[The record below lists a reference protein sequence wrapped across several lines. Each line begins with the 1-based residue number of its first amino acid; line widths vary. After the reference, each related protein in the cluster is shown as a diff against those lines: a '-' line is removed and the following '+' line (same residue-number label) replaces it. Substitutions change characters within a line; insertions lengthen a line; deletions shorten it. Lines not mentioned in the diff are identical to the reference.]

1 MLKGVVM
8 WTLMKEIAV
17 ALKIIRLVALKQIS
31 SKDSASDIE

>member
-1 MLKGVVM
+1 MLKGVIM

-17 ALKIIRLVALKQIS
+17 TLKIIRLVALKQIS